1 MQGRCCDRRKWSKL
15 INKVSNW
22 TAVTSDEG
30 QSFDTLK
37 VCVFDGHDTSVSK
50 QLLWVVIDELSACIH
65 THRVGR
71 RSYPTFYGRLCN
83 RGAIIFLSC
92 GFFLLLPIFFPRL
105 ISAVADWMSTIL
117 RHMVWPLC
125 KFRMQV

>member
-37 VCVFDGHDTSVSK
+37 VCVFDRHDTSVSK
-50 QLLWVVIDELSACIH
+50 QLLWVVIDELSACTH
-65 THRVGR
+65 TESDIDRIEL
-71 RSYPTFYGRLCN
+71 FMAALCN
-83 RGAIIFLSC
+83 RGGIIFLSC
-92 GFFLLLPIFFPRL
+92 GFFLFL
-105 ISAVADWMSTIL
+105 ISSFPSPNLSRRRLDVYHTSTHGGVALVQI
-117 RHMVWPLC
+117 
-125 KFRMQV
+125 